1 MLCPC
6 SLKSHF
12 CFCCHPAL
20 NHAQWTVHADNGAYM
35 EAAVNAHFSH
45 PMHNRS
51 GAHPADR
58 QTDAQRQTG
67 AQTDRERNTG
77 RQTDQ
82 GGKAQTGATV
92 NARFL
97 HSVQN
102 TCRAHESQSLFLS
115 WCVFRSTRR
124 CGVSARTNI
133 FVNQHTPD
141 GALKIAGHQ
150 SMTDLEQTNQH
161 HTSHTHTSH
170 THIIFGEGG

>member
-1 MLCPC
+1 MLNGLSTQTTGRTWRRP
-6 SLKSHF
+6 SMPTF
-12 CFCCHPAL
+12 CTQFITDVEHT
-20 NHAQWTVHADNGAYM
+20 QQTG
-35 EAAVNAHFSH
+35 
-45 PMHNRS
+45 
-51 GAHPADR
+51 R
-58 QTDAQRQTG
+58 QTHRGRQAHRQT
-67 AQTDRERNTG
+67 ERGTQAG

-82 GGKAQTGATV
+82 GGKAHTGATV

-97 HSVQN
+97 HSIQN

-161 HTSHTHTSH
+161 HTSHTHTH
-170 THIIFGEGG
+170 THTQVLGEGGNGLLKNRNTGESVRT

>member
-1 MLCPC
+1 MLSTP
-6 SLKSHF
+6 SR
-12 CFCCHPAL
+12 
-20 NHAQWTVHADNGAYM
+20 QADRRT
-35 EAAVNAHFSH
+35 EADRRTDRQIEEH
-45 PMHNRS
+45 RQ
-51 GAHPADR
+51 ADR
-58 QTDAQRQTG
+58 QT
-67 AQTDRERNTG
+67 
-77 RQTDQ
+77 
-82 GGKAQTGATV
+82 KAHTEATV

-97 HSVQN
+97 HSIQN

-161 HTSHTHTSH
+161 HTSHTHTH
-170 THIIFGEGG
+170 THTQVLGEGGNGLLKNRNMGESVRT

>member
-1 MLCPC
+1 MLSTPIR
-6 SLKSHF
+6 
-12 CFCCHPAL
+12 
-20 NHAQWTVHADNGAYM
+20 Q
-35 EAAVNAHFSH
+35 
-45 PMHNRS
+45 
-51 GAHPADR
+51 ADR
-58 QTDAQRQTG
+58 RTEADRRTDRQIEEHRQAHRQTM
-67 AQTDRERNTG
+67 T
-77 RQTDQ
+77 
-82 GGKAQTGATV
+82 KAHTEATV

-97 HSVQN
+97 HSIQN

-161 HTSHTHTSH
+161 HTSHTHTH
-170 THIIFGEGG
+170 AQVLGEGGNGLLKNRNTGESVRA

>member
-1 MLCPC
+1 MLNGLSTQTTGRTWRRP
-6 SLKSHF
+6 SMPTF
-12 CFCCHPAL
+12 CTQFITDVEHTQQTGRQT
-20 NHAQWTVHADNGAYM
+20 HRGRQ
-35 EAAVNAHFSH
+35 AHRQTDIEEH
-45 PMHNRS
+45 RQ
-51 GAHPADR
+51 ADR
-58 QTDAQRQTG
+58 QT
-67 AQTDRERNTG
+67 
-77 RQTDQ
+77 
-82 GGKAQTGATV
+82 KAHTEATV

-97 HSVQN
+97 HSIQN

-161 HTSHTHTSH
+161 HTSHTHTH
-170 THIIFGEGG
+170 THIHKFWGRGVMGC

>member
-1 MLCPC
+1 MLNGLSMQTTGRTWGRPPMPT
-6 SLKSHF
+6 F
-12 CFCCHPAL
+12 CTQFITDVEHT
-20 NHAQWTVHADNGAYM
+20 QQTG
-35 EAAVNAHFSH
+35 
-45 PMHNRS
+45 
-51 GAHPADR
+51 R
-58 QTDAQRQTG
+58 QTHRGRQAHRQT
-67 AQTDRERNTG
+67 ERGTQAG

-82 GGKAQTGATV
+82 GGKAHTGATV

-97 HSVQN
+97 HSIQN

-161 HTSHTHTSH
+161 HTSHTHTH
-170 THIIFGEGG
+170 THKFWGRGVMGC